1 MSRFEESKLLEHDER
16 LDKMSSDLKSLKDEK
31 ETKEKMVKI
40 KVVAIELD
48 PNTYKIGEAEVN
60 SLIASGWLIQK
71 DFPRESGIVYIMSKW
86 EKKTKE
92 HNK

>member
-1 MSRFEESKLLEHDER
+1 MSRFEESKIIEHDER
-16 LDKMSSDLKSLKDEK
+16 IDQMSKDLKSLKDEK

-48 PNTYKIGEAEVN
+48 PDKYQIGEAEVN
-60 SLIASGWLIQK
+60 SLLSSGWFLHK
-71 DFPRESGIVYIMSKW
+71 DFPRESGIVYIMSKC
-86 EKKTKE
+86 ENKTKE

>member
-1 MSRFEESKLLEHDER
+1 MSRFEESKILEHDER

-48 PNTYKIGEAEVN
+48 PSKYQIGEAEVN
-60 SLIASGWLIQK
+60 SLLASGWYLHK

-86 EKKTKE
+86 ENKTKE

>member
-1 MSRFEESKLLEHDER
+1 MSRFEESKIIEHDER
-16 LDKMSSDLKSLKDEK
+16 IDQMSKDLKSLKDEK

-48 PNTYKIGEAEVN
+48 PDKYQIGEAEVN

>member
-1 MSRFEESKLLEHDER
+1 MSRFEESKIIEHDER
-16 LDKMSSDLKSLKDEK
+16 IDQMSKDLKSLKDEK

-48 PNTYKIGEAEVN
+48 PDKYQIGEAEVN
-60 SLIASGWLIQK
+60 SLLSSGWFLHK

-86 EKKTKE
+86 ETKTKV

>member
-16 LDKMSSDLKSLKDEK
+16 IDQMSMDLKSLKDEK
-31 ETKEKMVKI
+31 ETPKKMVKI
-40 KVVAIELD
+40 KVVAIEFAPD
-48 PNTYKIGEAEVN
+48 KYQIGEAQIN
-60 SLIASGWLIQK
+60 SLLASDWELQK
-71 DFPRESGIVYIMSKW
+71 DFSRESGVVFVMSQW

>member
-16 LDKMSSDLKSLKDEK
+16 IDQMSMDLKSLKDEK
-31 ETKEKMVKI
+31 ETSKKMVKI
-40 KVVAIELD
+40 KVVAIEFAPD
-48 PNTYKIGEAEVN
+48 TYKIGEAEVN

-71 DFPRESGIVYIMSKW
+71 DFSRESGVVFVMSKW